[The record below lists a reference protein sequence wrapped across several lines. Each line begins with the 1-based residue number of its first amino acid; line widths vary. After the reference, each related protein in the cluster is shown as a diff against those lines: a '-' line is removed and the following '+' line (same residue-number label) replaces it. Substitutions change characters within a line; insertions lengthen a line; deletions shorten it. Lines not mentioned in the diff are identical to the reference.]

1 MSFFPERVMLGREKR
16 FPLFITG
23 YDRYRRNTL
32 LRFYPKKNYVGFNF
46 TDEEYGVQGS
56 CWMVRCERAKDGAMN
71 LVFALPLDIAH
82 KDYQNVR
89 RTFANAVEE
98 FMSKLDEEMCQDSIL
113 EHWDD
118 NIGTALKKEEVC
130 EDTEDEPD
138 IGTVDGLLAWA
149 KRQQK

>member
-1 MSFFPERVMLGREKR
+1 MLGREKR

-46 TDEEYGVQGS
+46 ADEEYGVQAS
-56 CWMVRCERAKDGAMN
+56 SWLVRCERANDGAMN

-82 KDYQNVR
+82 KDYPNVR

-98 FMSKLDEEMCQDSIL
+98 FMSKLDEEVPEDSIV
-113 EHWDD
+113 EQD
-118 NIGTALKKEEVC
+118 
-130 EDTEDEPD
+130 DEPD
-138 IGTVDGLLAWA
+138 DRTVDGLLAWA
-149 KRQQK
+149 KGSKKTVSKNNSLKRKNICI